1 MRYAARRTWPEKVK
15 AWEYISEAEDMEAF
29 ALMFAEDKHL
39 EADTEFVVIEK
50 AGAESEI
57 EFFKVSRTEPYA
69 LIAAEPRVES
79 ASNPAPAPA
88 SAAARTSAEDGKAPS
103 GIDGG
108 AEAIAGVWRAMF
120 GNALFFGKVGATAM
134 LFFVSVVFL
143 AKWWFNA
150 W

>member
-1 MRYAARRTWPEKVK
+1 MRYAARRTWPEKIK
-15 AWEYISEAEDMEAF
+15 TWEYISEAEDMEAF

-57 EFFKVSRTEPYA
+57 EFFKVTRTEPYA

-79 ASNPAPAPA
+79 ASNPAPA
-88 SAAARTSAEDGKAPS
+88 SAQSTGGGGLGFGRQGQP
-103 GIDGG
+103 IDGG

-120 GNALFFGKVGATAM
+120 SNALFFGKVGATAM
-134 LFFVSVVFL
+134 LIFVTIIFL

>member
-1 MRYAARRTWPEKVK
+1 MRYAARRTWPEKIK
-15 AWEYISEAEDMEAF
+15 AWEYVSEAEDMEDF

-50 AGAESEI
+50 AGAESDI
-57 EFFKVSRTEPYA
+57 EFFKVSRTQPYA
-69 LIAAEPRVES
+69 LIAAEPRVEA
-79 ASNPAPAPA
+79 ASNPAPA
-88 SAAARTSAEDGKAPS
+88 SVAARTSGEDDKS
-103 GIDGG
+103 TRGIDGG

-134 LFFVSVVFL
+134 LMFVTIVFL